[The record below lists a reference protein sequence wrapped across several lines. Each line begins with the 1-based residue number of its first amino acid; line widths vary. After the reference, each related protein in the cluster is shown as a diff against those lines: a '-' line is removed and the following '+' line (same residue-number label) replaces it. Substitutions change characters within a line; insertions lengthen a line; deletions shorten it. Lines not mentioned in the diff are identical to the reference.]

1 MTFKEIV
8 LEALDNE
15 EMLTDWEWDFIL
27 NVAEKPNGWV
37 PTPKQQEVLN
47 RIWAAINDG

>member
-15 EMLTDWEWDFIL
+15 EMLTDWEWDFIQS
-27 NVAEKPNGWV
+27 VADEDDDWV
-37 PTPKQQEVLN
+37 PSPKQQPVLN
-47 RIWAAINDG
+47 RIWGEVNG